1 MRPRIT
7 VLMDLPASNATHRA
21 TVAALAHAI
30 GTRRDR
36 RGRGWRTDADV
47 AVPGAGVV
55 IGPGSPYR
63 DPDRAE
69 GRSSAWRESAGL
81 PLVGT

>member
-30 GTRRDR
+30 GTRAIDVDVVA
-36 RGRGWRTDADV
+36 TDADV

-63 DPDRAE
+63 DPERAE
-69 GRSSAWRESAGL
+69 GLIRLARERGL

>member
-7 VLMDLPASNATHRA
+7 VLMDLPESNAPHRA

-30 GTRRDR
+30 GSRRVDVDVVP
-36 RGRGWRTDADV
+36 TDADV
-47 AVPGAGVV
+47 VLGASVV

-63 DPDRAE
+63 DPERAE
-69 GRSSAWRESAGL
+69 EVIRSARELGL